1 MRGGIRLGRL
11 LVELLPHDPEV
22 RGLLALL
29 VLIDARRPARLDADG
44 RAVLL
49 EDQDR
54 TLWDQAKVSEG
65 TALLTDALAVRRP
78 GPYQLQAA
86 IAACHST
93 AATAQATDW
102 RQIAQLYGELLRWEP
117 SPLIEANRA
126 VAIAMSEGPAAGL
139 VILGTLATSAR
150 LGRWPSLH
158 VARAALLQRM
168 GKDDDAALA
177 YREALALEPPAAER
191 IAIQRR
197 LEELR

>member
-1 MRGGIRLGRL
+1 
-11 LVELLPHDPEV
+11 
-22 RGLLALL
+22 LL